1 MQAFHRMETISDFAQ
16 ISGKDSLC
24 EIENALLANHKR
36 LYYLGMEAVAKSTL
50 SEAMNRRN
58 PEIFK
63 ALFEEIL
70 DRVMAVAPKHK
81 FKFKNP
87 LYAIDSTTLDLCLS
101 REDSDAT
108 LIDPVIINIARAFR
122 WQALIDKGKFSNVHE
137 LARAI
142 GKDEAY
148 VSRIIRLTLLAP
160 EIIHAILTGNLNKSI
175 RTENLKQSLPTL
187 WEDQKK
193 MFGIE

>member
-1 MQAFHRMETISDFAQ
+1 MQF
-16 ISGKDSLC
+16 
-24 EIENALLANHKR
+24 LAK
-36 LYYLGMEAVAKSTL
+36 M
-50 SEAMNRRN
+50 
-58 PEIFK
+58 P
-63 ALFEEIL
+63 
-70 DRVMAVAPKHK
+70 
-81 FKFKNP
+81 
-87 LYAIDSTTLDLCLS
+87 
-101 REDSDAT
+101 
-108 LIDPVIINIARAFR
+108 IINIARAFR
-122 WQALIDKGKFSNVHE
+122 WQVLIDKGKFSNVHE